1 MDPVVESEA
10 ECVAGQPVVPCLIK
24 EPEAVGESQCHRI
37 DDQDEMIP
45 LPSLMYEGKVIPK
58 LIMYDGIAKND
69 SIAK

>member
-37 DDQDEMIP
+37 DDQDE
-45 LPSLMYEGKVIPK
+45 
-58 LIMYDGIAKND
+58 ND
-69 SIAK
+69 SASFADV